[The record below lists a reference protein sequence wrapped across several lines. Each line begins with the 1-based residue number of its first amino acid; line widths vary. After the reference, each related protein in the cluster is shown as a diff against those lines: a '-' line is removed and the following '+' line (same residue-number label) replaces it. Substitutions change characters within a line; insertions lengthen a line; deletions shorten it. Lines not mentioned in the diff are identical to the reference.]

1 MKKLNKKGQLM
12 QNIGG
17 LGIGIVTLAII
28 LAVTFVMMSLVKTN
42 AVTIV
47 DATSVTNE
55 SVTWANNTWVALTH
69 SPGSME
75 LTCTAVYFNITGADP
90 IGAGNYTCDRSL
102 GINIIN
108 VSIGR
113 LINQSVGVDYSYKA
127 SSTAYNSTNTLTAAA
142 STIPGW
148 VALLVLVS
156 IGGIILGLVAA
167 FKRD

>member
-55 SVTWANNTWVALTH
+55 SVTWANNTWTALTF

-75 LTCTAVYFNITGADP
+75 LTCSAVYINISGTET
-90 IGAGNYTCDRSL
+90 IGAGNYTCGRQ
-102 GINIIN
+102 GINVIN
-108 VSIGR
+108 VSIGK
-113 LINQSVGVDYSYKA
+113 LINQTVGVDYSYKP

-148 VALLVLVS
+148 VALVVLVS
-156 IGGIILGLVAA
+156 IGGIILGLVSA